1 MKILITGSTGFV
13 GRHLL
18 VMLEELHCEVFHL
31 VRTEKGFS
39 REFVW
44 DFRGPLP
51 EGLPFCDVVIHLAA
65 HVDFSLNLDI
75 AQYNVNVVSTV
86 KLAAYT
92 KSHNS
97 YFILASMVGIHGGS
111 QTLIDK
117 HTPINP
123 ENNYSMSKYLAEEVV
138 KACVDKYSILRIC
151 GIYGLDGPKHLGL
164 NRAISDAVY
173 KKKPPVLKGQGKAKR
188 NYICVLDVAC
198 WIMYLIQ
205 RHKAEL
211 TTKRNKTKEILYL
224 AGVEVMTIQDYL
236 LTIIEKVLP
245 GMNLRESDGE
255 ESNDSVVTA
264 TPAPFTQMTFS
275 QYISSLE
282 AIV

>member
-1 MKILITGSTGFV
+1 VKVLITGSTGFV

-75 AQYNVNVVSTV
+75 TQYNVNVVSTV
-86 KLAAYT
+86 KLAAYA

-151 GIYGLDGPKHLGL
+151 GIYGLDGPEHLGL
-164 NRAISDAVY
+164 NRTISNAVH
-173 KKKPPVLKGQGKAKR
+173 KKKPPVLKGPGKAKR
-188 NYICVLDVAC
+188 NYICVLDVAG
-198 WIMYLIQ
+198 WIMYLVKHFKIESAAKREKIQ
-205 RHKAEL
+205 
-211 TTKRNKTKEILYL
+211 EILYMS
-224 AGVEVMTIQDYL
+224 GQEIMTIEDYL
-236 LTIIEKVLP
+236 QTIVDIIFPKMDVKRIE
-245 GMNLRESDGE
+245 GD
-255 ESNDSVVTA
+255 DSMDYVVKA
-264 TPAPFTQMTFS
+264 SPSPFTLVTFKE
-275 QYISSLE
+275 YIKSLLY
-282 AIV
+282 